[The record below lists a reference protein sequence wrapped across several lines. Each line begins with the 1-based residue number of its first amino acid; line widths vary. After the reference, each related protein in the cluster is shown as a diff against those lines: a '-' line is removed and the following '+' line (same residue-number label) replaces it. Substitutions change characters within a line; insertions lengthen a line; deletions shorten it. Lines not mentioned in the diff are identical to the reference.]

1 MMKVSIV
8 SWIEAVRRFIEIEMI
23 ICLIIMLIVSR
34 IDSEIIWKMKL
45 LSSIK
50 LIINISGS
58 GVLEGVKF
66 IISRLMLFIII
77 KVRFVLQIIMVN
89 DRLKIIFLVGDR

>member
-1 MMKVSIV
+1 
-8 SWIEAVRRFIEIEMI
+8 
-23 ICLIIMLIVSR
+23 MLIVSR